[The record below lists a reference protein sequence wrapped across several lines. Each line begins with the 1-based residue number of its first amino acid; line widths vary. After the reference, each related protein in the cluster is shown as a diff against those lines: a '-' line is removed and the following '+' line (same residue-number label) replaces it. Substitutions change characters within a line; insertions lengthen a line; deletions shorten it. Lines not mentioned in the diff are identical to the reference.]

1 MTVGAQDG
9 NLPAPVSVEA
19 LYLAALLEEIRAL
32 RAELSA
38 PVPASPA
45 PAVKKK
51 S

>member
-1 MTVGAQDG
+1 VGAQDG

-32 RAELSA
+32 RAERSA
-38 PVPASPA
+38 PA
-45 PAVKKK
+45 PAPSAPATKRK